1 MTRER
6 WAPAY
11 PPEQLRQVFKDS
23 IDRWPIEMVQITW
36 EFAEFEEGRFIEAAV
51 QAANTETKAKKPDVE
66 AAIAARNARIATTE
80 AEQIRLRA
88 IEALE
93 SIWEDSAK
101 LPPMSDEEIGAEIQA
116 YRAEARAKETLALS
130 EAEGF
135 AHA

>member
-1 MTRER
+1 MAQAMTNER

-23 IDRWPIEMVQITW
+23 IDRWPIEMVQMAW

-51 QAANTETKAKKPDVE
+51 QAAKAETKGEKPDVE
-66 AAIAARNARIATTE
+66 AAIAVRNARIATPE
-80 AEQIRLRA
+80 AEQIRLQA

-101 LPPMSDEEIGAEIQA
+101 LPPMDDEEIEAEIQA
-116 YRAEARAKETLALS
+116 YRAEARAKEAL
-130 EAEGF
+130 